1 MVWRSSTA
9 ASIERTGWRDEALSK
24 RHRRYGFDLP
34 ATDIDFLM
42 VEYDGGRAIAIVEYK
57 HARARPQLARQSNY
71 RALIDL
77 GDRAGIPVFACRYA
91 GDLSRFFVIPLNGR
105 AHGLLPERR
114 RMSEIEWV
122 RFLYG
127 LRGREMPQGLFD
139 DDGHLTG
146 HFP

>member
-1 MVWRSSTA
+1 MYGRSSTA

-42 VEYDGGRAIAIVEYK
+42 VEYDGGRARALIEFK
-57 HARARPQLARQSNY
+57 HERARPQLARESTY
-71 RALIDL
+71 RALMDL

-91 GDLSRFFVIPLNGR
+91 GDFSRFFVVPLNWR
-105 AHGLLPERR
+105 ACSYLPERASL
-114 RMSEIEWV
+114 SEMEYV
-122 RFLYG
+122 RLLYRI
-127 LRGREMPQGLFD
+127 RGREMPQGLFD
-139 DDGHLTG
+139 SDGHLTG